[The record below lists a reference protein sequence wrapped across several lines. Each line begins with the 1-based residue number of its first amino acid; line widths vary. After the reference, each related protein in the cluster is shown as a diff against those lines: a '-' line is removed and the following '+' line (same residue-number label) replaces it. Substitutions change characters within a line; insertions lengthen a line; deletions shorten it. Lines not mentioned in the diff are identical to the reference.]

1 MLYFSTLWLLLSQF
15 NIRFN
20 GKYSLP
26 QATPSSHMLFLLQ
39 LLVTNLYKH
48 NPNDVWKNHK
58 IGKSLKK
65 NICIELLHD
74 EVGLYR
80 LKKDVSLSTSTIFV
94 FVFTRL

>member
-1 MLYFSTLWLLLSQF
+1 MLLPHRATHGDLFFQTKLMLYFSALWLLLSQF

-26 QATPSSHMLFLLQ
+26 QATPSSHMPLLLQ

-58 IGKSLKK
+58 IGKS
-65 NICIELLHD
+65 
-74 EVGLYR
+74 
-80 LKKDVSLSTSTIFV
+80 
-94 FVFTRL
+94 